1 MSQFETEKA
10 SSALE
15 TAPATGSFSS
25 SDLEQLA
32 DPDAGLSE
40 AQRKEVER
48 KLLRKLDLALI
59 PWLCLLYLICFLDRT
74 NIGNA
79 KIAHLERDLGIDPKS
94 FKYSATLITFFVS
107 YAIFEALSNFL
118 LKRWKPSRLIPAIM
132 ILWGCCMLGMGFVKN
147 WSGLMAARWFLGTA
161 EAGLFPGVNYY
172 LSCWYK
178 RNEFGVRAAI
188 FFSAAALAG
197 SFGGLLAA
205 GIQKMDGMRG
215 IAGWAWIFIIEGSLT
230 ICVGI
235 VSFWMVHDFPDEASF
250 LSPQDRAR
258 VLLRLKN
265 DNQSA
270 ARHEDFKW
278 EYALAAVRDWKTYCG
293 MVIYMGSVM
302 PLYSF
307 SVFLPTIIQSMS
319 FTSPDDIIRNQLLSV
334 APYALA
340 AVLTVV
346 VGFLSDRFQRRGV
359 FIMGCAVVAAVGFV
373 MLISSTNPA
382 VQYAGT
388 FLGAMGGYPPIPLTI
403 VWVSN
408 NVEGVYKR
416 GIVLG
421 MVIGWGNLNG
431 VVSSVIYRSPPR
443 YFEGHGTILA
453 YLSVF
458 LFGGTLLYA
467 AALRKENARRR
478 RGDRDK
484 WVAGMTEAEINEL
497 GDKRPDFLYTL

>member
-1 MSQFETEKA
+1 MSQFEKA

-15 TAPATGSFSS
+15 NAPTTGSFSS

-48 KLLRKLDLALI
+48 KLLWKLDLALI

-79 KIAHLERDLGIDPKS
+79 KIAHLEKHTCIHTA
-94 FKYSATLITFFVS
+94 YIFFVS
-107 YAIFEALSNFL
+107 YSLFEALSNFL

-132 ILWGCCMLGMGFVKN
+132 IFWGCCMLGMGFVKN
-147 WSGLMAARWFLGTA
+147 WSGLMAVRWFLGTA

-235 VSFWMVHDFPDEASF
+235 ISFWMVHDFPDEASF
-250 LSPQDRAR
+250 LSPDDRAR

-278 EYALAAVRDWKTYCG
+278 EYAWEAVRDWKTYCG

-319 FTSPDDIIRNQLLSV
+319 FTSPDDIINNQLLSV

-359 FIMGCAVVAAVGFV
+359 FVMGCAVVAALGFV

-388 FLGAMGGYPPIPLTI
+388 FLGAMGIYPPIPLTV

-443 YFEGHGTILA
+443 YYEGHDRHGTILA
-453 YLSVF
+453 YLTVF
-458 LFGGTLLYA
+458 LFGGSLLYSA
-467 AALRKENARRR
+467 ILRKENARRR
-478 RGDRDK
+478 RGDRDM

>member
-1 MSQFETEKA
+1 MSRFEKA

-48 KLLRKLDLALI
+48 TLLWKLDLALI

-79 KIAHLERDLGIDPKS
+79 KIAHLERDLGIDPKT
-94 FKYSATLITFFVS
+94 FKYPATLITFFVS
-107 YAIFEALSNFL
+107 YAIFEALANFL

-235 VSFWMVHDFPDEASF
+235 VSFWM
-250 LSPQDRAR
+250 
-258 VLLRLKN
+258 K

-278 EYALAAVRDWKTYCG
+278 EYAWAAVRDWKTYCG
-293 MVIYMGSVM
+293 MVICMGSVM

-307 SVFLPTIIQSMS
+307 SVFLPTIIQSMR
-319 FTSPDDIIRNQLLSV
+319 FTSPDDIIKNQLLS
-334 APYALA
+334 
-340 AVLTVV
+340 
-346 VGFLSDRFQRRGV
+346 RRGV
-359 FIMGCAVVAAVGFV
+359 FIIGFAVVAAVGFV
-373 MLISSTNPA
+373 MLISSTSPA

-388 FLGAMGGYPPIPLTI
+388 FLGAMGIYPPIPLTI

-421 MVIGWGNLNG
+421 IVIGWGNLNG

-443 YFEGHGTILA
+443 YFEGHGIILA
-453 YLSVF
+453 YLALF
-458 LFGGTLLYA
+458 LFGGTLLHL

-478 RGDRDK
+478 RGDRDQ
-484 WVAGMTEAEINEL
+484 WVAGMTEAERNEL